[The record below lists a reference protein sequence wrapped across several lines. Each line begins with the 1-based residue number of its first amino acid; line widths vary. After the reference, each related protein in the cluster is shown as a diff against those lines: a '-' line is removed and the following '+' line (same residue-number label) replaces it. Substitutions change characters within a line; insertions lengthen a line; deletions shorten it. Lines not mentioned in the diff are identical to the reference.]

1 LSARRILKGFG
12 LFADQHYTGSS
23 GTTSSPSRP
32 DRRLPRIFQ
41 KEKYAMYKALKQ
53 LALTGLLALA
63 AALPLHALAGDTLQR
78 INDFQVLKVGMSA
91 NQPPMTMTNREGGL
105 MGFDVD
111 LAQALAAAMNVQL
124 DIKVMPFGELM
135 SALEG
140 DKIDL
145 VISGMSITPE
155 RTEHVSFV
163 GPYMMSGKSIL
174 TRSSVLGQ
182 VSSSEE
188 FNSSKL
194 KLMALSNSTSAAFVR
209 KVAPEAKLVEVASY
223 DEGVEMLI
231 GGKADAM
238 VADMP
243 MCILSVLRFP
253 EAGLTTLDRPLTI
266 EPIGIAMS
274 KDDAQFFNLVDN
286 YLRAYE
292 KTGVLTKL
300 RTKWFEDNSWVAA
313 LP

>member
-1 LSARRILKGFG
+1 
-12 LFADQHYTGSS
+12 
-23 GTTSSPSRP
+23 
-32 DRRLPRIFQ
+32 
-41 KEKYAMYKALKQ
+41 MYKALKQ

-63 AALPLHALAGDTLQR
+63 AALPLHALAGETLQR

-174 TRSSVLGQ
+174 TKSSVLGQ
-182 VSSSEE
+182 VASSEE
-188 FNSSKL
+188 FNNSKL

-253 EAGLTTLDRPLTI
+253 EAGFTTLDRPLTI

-274 KDDAQFFNLVDN
+274 KDDQQFFNLVDN

-300 RTKWFEDNSWVAA
+300 REKWFEDNSWVAA